1 MNSECLKI
9 ITFLNLSKMSLF
21 QLYETERKHFV
32 IGKKW
37 ICVNPRSIGF
47 PGGAQGEIIEVI
59 ENKGII
65 SRYKVLSGRYEGAI
79 YQSNKSDIKSAYEL
93 YTEP

>member
-1 MNSECLKI
+1 
-9 ITFLNLSKMSLF
+9 MSLF
-21 QLYETERKHFV
+21 QLYETERRPFT

-37 ICVNPRSIGF
+37 ICVDPTSIGF
-47 PGGAQGEIIEVI
+47 PGGAHGEIIEVI
-59 ENKGII
+59 ENNEGHLK
-65 SRYKVLSGRYEGAI
+65 YKVLSGRYEGAI

>member
-1 MNSECLKI
+1 
-9 ITFLNLSKMSLF
+9 MSLF
-21 QLYETERKHFV
+21 QLYETERKHFAV
-32 IGKKW
+32 GKKW

-47 PGGAQGEIIEVI
+47 PGVAQGEIIEVI

-65 SRYKVLSGRYEGAI
+65 SRYKVLSGRYEGAE
-79 YQSNKSDIKSAYEL
+79 YQSHKSDIKSAYEL

>member
-1 MNSECLKI
+1 MNSECPNNI
-9 ITFLNLSKMSLF
+9 ICWNLFDMSLF
-21 QLYETERKHFV
+21 QLYETERKHFA

-59 ENKGII
+59 ENKGTK
-65 SRYKVLSGRYEGAI
+65 SRYKVLCGIYEGAV